1 MGLIMFRATV
11 KPGAMEDL
19 EAAAK
24 RTFAAIGEAAPD
36 EVRYTALR
44 VAGGDEVVG
53 LLEVEDR
60 EANPLSAVPEFVE
73 WQQVVQ
79 ASIAGPPEI
88 TALEPLGS
96 YRLV

>member
-19 EAAAK
+19 EAAAR
-24 RTFAAIGEAAPD
+24 RTFDAIGQAAPD

-44 VAGGDEVVG
+44 VVGSDEVVG
-53 LLEVEDR
+53 LLEVEDQ
-60 EANPLSAVPEFVE
+60 ANNPLSAVPEFVG
-73 WQQVVQ
+73 WQRVVQ
-79 ASIAGPPEI
+79 DSILGPP
-88 TALEPLGS
+88 TVDHLEPLGS